1 MATAFA
7 CSDKMAA
14 RTCRPSAAVQ
24 QFAGRPKVL
33 LASRP
38 QLRRQ
43 NSRQV
48 TRMAVSAAHSKLK
61 GNSVECIGGVQ
72 EAYPSISDVDL
83 KAGLNIQLQSCGRA
97 LLDDAHQGHWQCTVL
112 GL

>member
-7 CSDKMAA
+7 CSEKMAA
-14 RTCRPSAAVQ
+14 RTCRPCVAVQ

-48 TRMAVSAAHSKLK
+48 TRMAVSAAHAKFQENTMSAKGLLK
-61 GNSVECIGGVQ
+61 SLPQ
-72 EAYPSISDVDL
+72 
-83 KAGLNIQLQSCGRA
+83 
-97 LLDDAHQGHWQCTVL
+97 HF
-112 GL
+112 